1 MSEERKLAVLI
12 DSDNVSAKYA
22 QFIMQEVVKYGTPT
36 YKRVYGDWEKGG
48 NGWHSPSV
56 NYSIMPVQQTC
67 YVAGKNAT
75 DFSMIIDAMDILYT
89 GNVDGFVLVTSDSD
103 FTRLAIRLREA
114 GKLVIGIG
122 ELKTPR
128 AFTISCHH
136 FCYLNQVCEPEGM
149 ADEKT
154 IRKALLDYVTENSGE
169 RLDLA
174 KISAVLTSRF
184 GNIDFAELGYKRF
197 SSFVDSFPEIRRS
210 NTFVSL
216 RKPRTEAPSPAPV
229 STSEP
234 TEEQLVAAI
243 TDYLNTNGAQRDNMM
258 KIESA
263 INAAFGKVDYSR
275 FGSKRF
281 AKFIDRLDGFTRS
294 GTDIAFAA
302 PPRAAKPAVIAE
314 KSAEQTFAITAEQF
328 SSEVV
333 EYARENMPRGGNAGQ
348 LNNQFIAK
356 YGKSYLSDLGAADFR
371 RAVEGVDGVSVK
383 SNRVYLSKAGQEA
396 PTAAQA
402 AVGEAAVPEPKAD
415 ETAHETVNTA
425 SLCSAVLGYAYANM
439 PDGGNIGQLNNE
451 LITRFGKNYC
461 AELGFDDFK
470 TMLSSVD
477 GVRVRKNFIY
487 LTDSKYSEMV
497 DEQSAAAEEQTVAPE
512 KTAAELPEAV
522 NEAEVPAVEPA
533 EATAPVEEP
542 AVAEAAAPAKKSRS
556 RRGRSKNKRAEQP
569 TEENMQAAVE
579 TGETAESEGVT
590 EAEPA
595 QLPTEA
601 PEKEAEPDEK
611 ATEASPEKP
620 EINAVKRDIL
630 FYAAEE
636 GGVSL
641 ALLGNLL
648 SAKYGRT
655 YLKELG
661 FSSIKKLVTAMAG
674 VSVKGN
680 RLAIDEEFARRTEEI
695 EQFVN
700 EFARGEGSHS
710 VKALSSSLKKR
721 FEGFDFTD
729 YGFARF
735 TDFINAIDGVKA
747 ERYYVKPLDGE

>member
-48 NGWHSPSV
+48 NGWHFPAI
-56 NYSIMPVQQTC
+56 NNSIMPVQQTS
-67 YVAGKNAT
+67 YIAGKNAT

-114 GKLVIGIG
+114 GKLVVGIG

-154 IRKALLDYVTENSGE
+154 IRKALLDYVTENKDE

-184 GNIDFAELGYKRF
+184 GNIDFTELGYKRF
-197 SSFVDSFPEIRRS
+197 SSFVDSFPELKRS

-216 RKPRTEAPSPAPV
+216 KKPRTEAPAAPAR
-229 STSEP
+229 SSEP
-234 TEEQLVAAI
+234 TEEELTAAI
-243 TDYLNTNGAQRDNMM
+243 TEYLNTHGAQRDNMM

-263 INAAFGKVDYSR
+263 LNSTFGKVDYSR

-281 AKFIDRLDGFTRS
+281 AKFIDRLDGFTRD
-294 GTDIAFAA
+294 GTSVSFAA
-302 PPRAAKPAVIAE
+302 PPREEKPAVLAAE
-314 KSAEQTFAITAEQF
+314 ETPAEEQLSALTAEQF
-328 SSEVV
+328 STEVIA
-333 EYARENMPRGGNAGQ
+333 YAKDNMPRGGNAGQ
-348 LNNQFIAK
+348 LNNHLIER
-356 YGKSYLSDLGAADFR
+356 YGKGYLRSLGMNDFR
-371 RAVEGVDGVSVK
+371 HAVENVSGVRVE
-383 SNRVYLSKAGQEA
+383 SNRVYLALPERE
-396 PTAAQA
+396 TAET
-402 AVGEAAVPEPKAD
+402 AV
-415 ETAHETVNTA
+415 ETAHETADIAAV
-425 SLCSAVLGYAYANM
+425 CGAVLGYAYANM

-451 LITRFGKNYC
+451 LISRFGKGYC
-461 AELGFDDFK
+461 AELGFEDFK
-470 TMLSSVD
+470 TMLASVD
-477 GVRVRKNFIY
+477 GVKVRKNFIY
-487 LTDSKYSEMV
+487 LTDSKYAEMV
-497 DEQSAAAEEQTVAPE
+497 DEQSLSAESGAQTETPVPEETAEQPVSVEQPSQD
-512 KTAAELPEAV
+512 
-522 NEAEVPAVEPA
+522 EPA
-533 EATAPVEEP
+533 EAPV
-542 AVAEAAAPAKKSRS
+542 EAAAPEETEKPAPVKKNRTRRNRS
-556 RRGRSKNKRAEQP
+556 AKNKPAEAAEVTTETEEAPVESAAAPETENTPESAETPEKTEEEQP
-569 TEENMQAAVE
+569 T
-579 TGETAESEGVT
+579 T
-590 EAEPA
+590 
-595 QLPTEA
+595 
-601 PEKEAEPDEK
+601 
-611 ATEASPEKP
+611 EKP

-630 FYAAEE
+630 FHAAE
-636 GGVSL
+636 GGISL
-641 ALLGNLL
+641 AKLGNLL
-648 SAKYGRT
+648 SVKYGRT

-674 VSVKGN
+674 VSVNGS
-680 RLAIDEEFARRTEEI
+680 RLVIDEEFARRTEEI

-710 VKALSSSLKKR
+710 VRALSSSLRKK

-747 ERYYVKPLDGE
+747 ERYYVKPL

>member
-114 GKLVIGIG
+114 GKLVVGIG

-210 NTFVSL
+210 NTFVTL
-216 RKPRTEAPSPAPV
+216 RKPRTEAPSPAPAGAG
-229 STSEP
+229 EP

-243 TDYLNTNGAQRDNMM
+243 TDYLNTHGAQRDNMM

-263 INAAFGKVDYSR
+263 LNAAFGKVDYSR

-314 KSAEQTFAITAEQF
+314 KPAEQTLAITAEQF

-348 LNNQFIAK
+348 LNNQFITK

-371 RAVEGVDGVSVK
+371 HAVEGVDGVSVK
-383 SNRVYLSKAGQEA
+383 SNRIYLAAAEQDA
-396 PTAAQA
+396 PAEVTA
-402 AVGEAAVPEPKAD
+402 EAAEPQPAAA

-451 LITRFGKNYC
+451 LISRFGKSYC

-497 DEQSAAAEEQTVAPE
+497 DEQSAAAEEQNIVPE
-512 KTAAELPEAV
+512 KTTAEAPEAV
-522 NEAEVPAVEPA
+522 GEAEEPASAPAPAVEPA
-533 EATAPVEEP
+533 EEP
-542 AVAEAAAPAKKSRS
+542 APIEKPAEAESAAPAKKSRS

-569 TEENMQAAVE
+569 TEENIGAAE
-579 TGETAESEGVT
+579 APEAADTTVT
-590 EAEPA
+590 PEI
-595 QLPTEA
+595 TEA
-601 PEKEAEPDEK
+601 PEAEEPEK
-611 ATEASPEKP
+611 AAETSPEKP

-630 FYAAEE
+630 FYAAED

-655 YLKELG
+655 YLRELG

-674 VSVKGN
+674 VVVKGN
-680 RLAIDEEFARRTEEI
+680 RLAIDEDFARRTEEI

-747 ERYYVKPLDGE
+747 ERYYVKPLEGE